1 VADASSEKKKTKQ
14 LKPEDLTVFEISGFD
29 VMFTSL
35 GMIMLAFFILLNTFA
50 VMDAAKS
57 RAAIGSLVGSF
68 GVLPTGVGTSEEGT
82 VSPKVEE
89 VSLQNEVVLFAVFE
103 AFLKKKKIPEDQVE
117 IFIDEEGR
125 QRIRFSEKFLFGSGS
140 IRFHPR
146 VMPVLDRLCAVFRKL
161 HRGLEVEGHS
171 DSTGTP
177 SNNRLLSA
185 QRASM
190 VLRYLEEAGG
200 LDARFLSATG
210 RGATSLRYAEGTNS
224 GNRRVE
230 IVVE

>member
-1 VADASSEKKKTKQ
+1 VAESTPEKKKERE
-14 LKPEDLTVFEISGFD
+14 LKPDDITLFEISGFD

-57 RAAIGSLVGSF
+57 RAAIGSLMGSF
-68 GVLPTGVGTSEEGT
+68 GVLPSGVGTSEDGT
-82 VSPKVEE
+82 VSPEVEE
-89 VSLQNEVVLFAVFE
+89 VSITNEVVLFAAFE
-103 AFLKKKKIPEDQVE
+103 AFLKEEDIPEDQVE

-125 QRIRFSEKFLFGSGS
+125 RRIRFSEKFLFGAGS

-146 VMPVLDRLCAVFRKL
+146 VMPVLDRLCTVFRKL
-161 HRGLEVEGHS
+161 RRRLEVEGHTNTS
-171 DSTGTP
+171 GTP
-177 SNNRLLSA
+177 SKNRLLSA

-200 LDARFLSATG
+200 LDPMRLSASG
-210 RGATSLRYAEGTNS
+210 KGATSLRFAEGINP